1 MPWEPGQPGVIELPS
16 GRLVRGRG
24 LREPLPPG
32 REPEFGLYLQGKN
45 PPGAPWQS
53 RWVRWRDWWLP
64 SDPIDAREALVEAWE
79 RAPLERVEVACT
91 GGIGRTGTAL
101 ACLAILDGVP
111 VSQAVD
117 YVRRG
122 YHWRAVENP
131 WQGRFVRR
139 FRP

>member
-1 MPWEPGQPGVIELPS
+1 MPWEPGQAGVIELPS

-32 REPEFGLYLQGKN
+32 REPEFGLYLQGKT
-45 PPGAPWQS
+45 PPVAPWQS

-64 SDPIDAREALVEAWE
+64 SDPVDAREALVEAWE
-79 RAPLERVEVACT
+79 RATVERVEIACT

-111 VSQAVD
+111 ASQAVR
-117 YVRRG
+117 YVRHR
-122 YHWRAVENP
+122 YHRRAVENP
-131 WQGRFVRR
+131 WQARFVRR
-139 FRP
+139 FRH